1 MKIAFLTSEYP
12 HSRTGS
18 SGGIGT
24 SIMNLS
30 NSLMHQGH
38 QVSILIYGQQKDHF
52 FQEKG
57 INYYCIKNVKVKG
70 FSRFLT
76 QKKIE
81 KLINTLVIENKVEI
95 VEAPDWTGITS
106 FIQPKCPV
114 VIRLNGSDT
123 YFCHL
128 DNRSVK
134 WYNKFHEKRAL
145 QKANFLISVSQFTA
159 DLTNRVFGLNK
170 NFTII
175 PNGINVASFDKNS
188 SKTNILS
195 TTEIIPDGKIIL
207 YFGTLIRKKGLLEL
221 PLIFN
226 KIVRK
231 YDNVKLILV
240 GKDAS
245 DRISGNS
252 STWKM
257 MQGLFTTEALSKVN
271 YMGSVSYDQIKIVIN
286 DATVCVFPSFAEALP
301 VSWIEAMAM
310 QKAIVASNIGWA
322 NEVIDDGLN
331 GFLVNPKNH
340 LEFANKIV
348 ELLEDSE
355 LREQFGIHARKKIE
369 NQFSSNVVAKSSLDF
384 YRESI
389 KNYKKT

>member
-1 MKIAFLTSEYP
+1 MNIAFLTSEYP

-81 KLINTLVIENKVEI
+81 KLINTLVLENKIEI

-257 MQGLFTTEALSKVN
+257 MQSLFTTEALSKVN